1 MLMVGEKSYCFCFA
15 FEINAFELICLFVCL
30 FVCISCRYQELI
42 NAGINSVIRKRE
54 VKSQYK
60 NLTEQDL
67 FFREVCDVDCLQNLT
82 NWDKNIRSS

>member
-15 FEINAFELICLFVCL
+15 FEINAFELICLFVC
-30 FVCISCRYQELI
+30 ISCRYQELI
-42 NAGINSVIRKRE
+42 NAGINSVIRKWE

-67 FFREVCDVDCLQNLT
+67 FFREVCNVNCLQNLT